1 MPTAE
6 QIQQALATVPRA
18 KQKLSGSQMDLQTNT
33 TGDPSVVAEYQAD
46 RPLGLRDGKPYEADI
61 PAYESETSDG
71 TADNSETITLGHD
84 LVDAESVPN
93 DVVVFVEGTGYVQP
107 DAVRYDADEID
118 VTDPGTDNTI
128 HIWYMAGDQARIV
141 VRKTSPKGVPEDVDE
156 DDMGLK
162 NLRNQHKD
170 PLRFD
175 FERPYEGVI
184 PTDWTIQLRID
195 APYQVQWSAAGG
207 DAEPT
212 NARISLPIF
221 RARDDIPGLGS
232 FIGQIAGGR

>member
-1 MPTAE
+1 MPSAQ
-6 QIQQALATVPRA
+6 QIKQALASVPRA
-18 KQKLSGSQMDLQTNT
+18 KQKLSGSQMDLQANT
-33 TGDPSVVAEYQAD
+33 TGDPSVVAEYQVN
-46 RPLGLRDGKPYEADI
+46 RPIGLRNGKPYEVDI
-61 PAYESETSDG
+61 PAYESFTSDG
-71 TADNSETITLGHD
+71 TGGDSETFNLNHD

-93 DVVVFVEGTGYVQP
+93 DVVVYIEGTGYVQP
-107 DAVRYDADEID
+107 DSVDYANNAVDA
-118 VTDPGTDNTI
+118 TDPNTDNPV

-175 FERPYEGVI
+175 FERPYAGVI
-184 PTDWTIQLRID
+184 PTDWKVQIRID
-195 APYQVQWSAAGG
+195 APYNVSWSEAGG
-207 DAEPT
+207 DATPT

-221 RARDDIPGLGS
+221 RARDNSPGLGS
-232 FIGQIAGGR
+232 FIGQLAGGR